1 MRLRNIPRAEGV
13 LKKSAVRLSRLR
25 KNSVITGHLMYS
37 RMTTRSTLKSAWE
50 KAVFSWHWLRKIH
63 RSTTSESSATQASFS
78 VLWKS

>member
-13 LKKSAVRLSRLR
+13 LKECSQVIETPKEFRGHWASDVFQNDYPVHIEIGMGKGRFLMALAQ
-25 KNSVITGHLMYS
+25 KN
-37 RMTTRSTLKSAWE
+37 
-50 KAVFSWHWLRKIH
+50 H